1 MSIKVKGILTF
12 VVMTLGL
19 ILVSGCTTAQTIRPT
34 AVWPD
39 DRGQHIQ
46 AHGGGI
52 IKLADTYYWFGE
64 DRSRDNLR
72 ANRYVACYSSEDLA
86 HWTFRNQVLK
96 LVNPENL
103 QRDWALERP

>member
-39 DRGQHIQ
+39 NRGRHIQ

-52 IKLADTYYWFGE
+52 TKLDDTYYWFGE
-64 DRSRDNLR
+64 DRGKDNER
-72 ANRYVACYSSEDLA
+72 GRRYVMGIGRGWGRAA
-86 HWTFRNQVLK
+86 ATTVAR
-96 LVNPENL
+96 
-103 QRDWALERP
+103 